1 MKVIKD
7 NAMAYSTLYET
18 LEHESVQKVNETG
31 LRFINT
37 SAKLNKNKFEVF
49 FTSINNINTQI
60 RNLNDI
66 QLIINLL
73 VKNLRSIFTVE
84 DAHLFLFNDNSYDL
98 LPVTNKCD
106 RGIRLT
112 VEAALK
118 NGIINWIFENKK
130 TVILPNLAK
139 STKNAPR
146 LNYLIIPII
155 ERKQKMGILV
165 IQTPISELKDDSF
178 EMKAVNLLTGLI
190 YPKIAM
196 ITNQD
201 KVNEAIKES
210 HTYKSKLSNDSKLAA
225 IGELTNGIIEDIMK
239 PTQVI
244 MSCSDFLKNDYPE
257 VDKNLL
263 ETINN
268 QVKKIETVMVR
279 LAKFAN
285 SNSNSTI
292 TTSCN
297 INNEISE
304 YVDLLMSSI
313 KNDNYE
319 CILDLGENIP
329 PILSN
334 SNMLN
339 QIFSNLFSLIKMGF
353 TETGGILI
361 QTRFQSG
368 DVLVNIF
375 TTDCMKELSGKSK
388 DSFNL
393 TYSMIK
399 NLMNKHEG
407 KVIYNSRAEN
417 GTSISLQFPFKRKL
431 KK

>member
-1 MKVIKD
+1 VKVIKD

-18 LEHESVQKVNETG
+18 LEDESLQKVNETG

-37 SAKLNKNKFEVF
+37 SSSINKNKFESF
-49 FTSINNINTQI
+49 FATISNINTQI

-73 VKNLRSIFTVE
+73 VKNLRSLFTVE
-84 DAHLFLFNDNSYDL
+84 DAHLFLYKDSEYDL
-98 LPVTNKCD
+98 LPSTDKCD
-106 RGIRLT
+106 RGIRFT
-112 VEAALK
+112 VETALK
-118 NGIINWIFENKK
+118 NGIVNWIFENKK
-130 TVILPNLAK
+130 TVILPNLSK
-139 STKNAPR
+139 NTKNAPR
-146 LNYLIIPII
+146 LNYLVIPIV

-165 IQTPISELKDDSF
+165 IQTPLSELKDDSF

-190 YPKIAM
+190 YPKIVM
-196 ITNQD
+196 ITNQG

-210 HTYKSKLSNDSKLAA
+210 LTYKSKLSNDSKLAA
-225 IGELTNGIIEDIMK
+225 VGELTNGIIEDIMK

-244 MSCSDFLKNDYPE
+244 MSCSDFLKSEHPE

-285 SNSNSTI
+285 SNSNSTV

-297 INNEISE
+297 INDEISE

-361 QTRFQSG
+361 QTKFQSG
-368 DVLVNIF
+368 TVLVNIY
-375 TTDCMKELSGKSK
+375 TTDTMQELSGKNK
-388 DSFNL
+388 DSFDL
-393 TYSMIK
+393 SYSMIK
-399 NLMNKHEG
+399 NLMTKHEG
-407 KVIYNSRAEN
+407 SVVFNSRANN

>member
-18 LEHESVQKVNETG
+18 LEDESLQKVNETG

-37 SAKLNKNKFEVF
+37 SSSINKNKFESF
-49 FTSINNINTQI
+49 FATISNINTQI

-73 VKNLRSIFTVE
+73 VKNLRSLFTVE
-84 DAHLFLFNDNSYDL
+84 DAHLFLYKDSEYDL
-98 LPVTNKCD
+98 LPSTDKCD
-106 RGIRLT
+106 RGIRFT
-112 VEAALK
+112 VETALK
-118 NGIINWIFENKK
+118 NGIVNWIFENKK
-130 TVILPNLAK
+130 TVILPNLSK
-139 STKNAPR
+139 NTKNAPR
-146 LNYLIIPII
+146 LNYLVIPIV

-165 IQTPISELKDDSF
+165 IQTPLSELKDDSF

-190 YPKIAM
+190 YPKIVM
-196 ITNQD
+196 ITNQG

-210 HTYKSKLSNDSKLAA
+210 LTYKSKLSNDSKLAA
-225 IGELTNGIIEDIMK
+225 VGELTNGIIEDIMK

-244 MSCSDFLKNDYPE
+244 MSCSDFLKSEHPE

-285 SNSNSTI
+285 SNSNSTV

-297 INNEISE
+297 INDEISE

-361 QTRFQSG
+361 QTKFQSG
-368 DVLVNIF
+368 TVLVNIY
-375 TTDCMKELSGKSK
+375 TTDTMQELSGKNK
-388 DSFNL
+388 DSFDL
-393 TYSMIK
+393 SYSMIK
-399 NLMNKHEG
+399 NLMTKHEG
-407 KVIYNSRAEN
+407 SVVFNSRANN

>member
-1 MKVIKD
+1 VKVIKD

-18 LEHESVQKVNETG
+18 LEDESMQKVNETG

-37 SAKLNKNKFEVF
+37 SSAINKNKFESF
-49 FTSINNINTQI
+49 FATISNINTQI

-73 VKNLRSIFTVE
+73 VKNLRSLFTVE
-84 DAHLFLFNDNSYDL
+84 DAHLFLYKDSEYDL
-98 LPVTNKCD
+98 LPATDKCD
-106 RGIRLT
+106 RGIRFT
-112 VEAALK
+112 VETALK

-130 TVILPNLAK
+130 TVILPNLSK
-139 STKNAPR
+139 NTKNAPR
-146 LNYLIIPII
+146 LNYLVIPIV

-165 IQTPISELKDDSF
+165 IQTPLSELKDDSF

-190 YPKIAM
+190 YPKIVM
-196 ITNQD
+196 ITNQG

-210 HTYKSKLSNDSKLAA
+210 LTYKSKLSNDSKLAA
-225 IGELTNGIIEDIMK
+225 VGELTNGIIEDIMK

-244 MSCSDFLKNDYPE
+244 MSCSDFLKSEHPE

-285 SNSNSTI
+285 SNSNSTV

-297 INNEISE
+297 INDEISE

-361 QTRFQSG
+361 QTKFQSG
-368 DVLVNIF
+368 TVLVNIY
-375 TTDCMKELSGKSK
+375 TTDTMQELSGKNK
-388 DSFNL
+388 DSFDL
-393 TYSMIK
+393 SYSMIK
-399 NLMNKHEG
+399 NLMTKHEG
-407 KVIYNSRAEN
+407 SVVFTSRAN
-417 GTSISLQFPFKRKL
+417 YGTSISLQFPFKRKL

>member
-18 LEHESVQKVNETG
+18 LENESIQKVNETG

-37 SAKLNKNKFEVF
+37 SAASNKNKYETF
-49 FTSINNINTQI
+49 FTTINNVNTQI

-73 VKNLRSIFTVE
+73 VKNLRFFFTVE
-84 DAHLFLFNDNSYDL
+84 DAHLFLYKDTEFDL
-98 LPVTNKCD
+98 LPVSDKCD
-106 RGIRLT
+106 RGIRFT
-112 VEAALK
+112 VETALK
-118 NGIINWIFENKK
+118 NGIIGWIFENKK
-130 TVILPNLAK
+130 TVILPNLSK
-139 STKNAPR
+139 NTKNSPR
-146 LNYLIIPII
+146 LNYLVIPII

-165 IQTPISELKDDSF
+165 IQTPLSELKDDSF

-190 YPKIAM
+190 YPKILM
-196 ITNQD
+196 ITNQG
-201 KVNEAIKES
+201 KVNEAINES
-210 HTYKSKLSNDSKLAA
+210 LTYKSKLSNDSKLAA
-225 IGELTNGIIEDIMK
+225 VGELTNGIIEDIMK

-244 MSCSDFLKNDYPE
+244 MSCSDFLKTEHPD
-257 VDKNLL
+257 VDANLL
-263 ETINN
+263 ETISN
-268 QVKKIETVMVR
+268 QVKKIETVMLR

-285 SNSNSTI
+285 SNSNSTV

-297 INNEISE
+297 INDEISE

-361 QTRFQSG
+361 QTKFQSG
-368 DVLVNIF
+368 TILVNIY
-375 TTDCMKELSGKSK
+375 TTDCLQELTGKNK
-388 DSFNL
+388 DSFDL
-393 TYSMIK
+393 TYSMIN

-407 KVIYNSRAEN
+407 NVIYNSKAEN